1 MYTLDIMSVYFFS
14 YQSTGFQATEMDS
27 TRSSFKEYWN
37 CPEGQS
43 SKQKRS
49 RGEKKKK
56 KKKKKK
62 RERRME
68 EDEEEEEKQ
77 EEEEEEKQNQ
87 TKAMLQN

>member
-14 YQSTGFQATEMDS
+14 HQSTGFQAIEMDS

-49 RGEKKKK
+49 RGEK